1 MKTFNMEELLNNMKN
16 EQICEF
22 RLNEEQ
28 VPFAGFL
35 TGKGTHELRVLENY
49 DVLSHNM
56 CVQILRGLEEL
67 YNITVNDEIFTLGKE
82 DIIFAILSGRASF
95 GLSITLR
102 KSLKRSKWI

>member
-28 VPFAGFL
+28 VPVAGFL
-35 TGKGTHELRVLENY
+35 TRKGAHELRVLENY
-49 DVLSHNM
+49 NVLSHNM
-56 CVQILRGLEEL
+56 YVEILRGLEEL
-67 YNITVNDEIFTLGKE
+67 YNITVNDEIFTLEKE

-102 KSLKRSKWI
+102 KSLKRNKWI